1 MASTGKYPT
10 RPDAEDCSFF
20 VRTGTCKFG
29 SSCKFN
35 HPVLTV
41 DGDKSNGNGGGSS
54 SKIPCKVHV
63 DRNRYGYGFNCGR
76 LNVPQMQPCMYDL
89 TG

>member
-41 DGDKSNGNGGGSS
+41 DGDKSNGNGGGTGSS

-63 DRNRYGYGFNCGR
+63 DRNHYGYGFDCDR
-76 LNVPQMQPCMYDL
+76 LNVPSTLCCC
-89 TG
+89 